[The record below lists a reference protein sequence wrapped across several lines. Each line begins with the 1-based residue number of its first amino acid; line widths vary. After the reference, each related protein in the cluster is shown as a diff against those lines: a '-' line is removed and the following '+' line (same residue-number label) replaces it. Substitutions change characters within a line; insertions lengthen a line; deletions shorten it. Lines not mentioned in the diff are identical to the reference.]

1 MTNKP
6 RILLVED
13 ESAIADTLR
22 YMLTAEGHD
31 PIWCA
36 TGQAA
41 LSAFALST
49 PDLAILD
56 VGLPDINGF
65 ELFKQ
70 LQALPG
76 GKQVPML
83 FLTARSDEIDAVVGL
98 ELGADDYV
106 TKPFSPRELM
116 ARVRM
121 ILRRHSKPDLS
132 TPGESQST
140 DADLRVD
147 LAKRRITA
155 YGRTLDLSRYEYG
168 VLALLLRQPGRV
180 FTRTDLLEQVW
191 DDPGESLDRT
201 VDAHIKTLRAKL
213 RDVPELPDCIKT
225 LRGIGYAFDD
235 TQGLRITIA

>member
-98 ELGADDYV
+98 E
-106 TKPFSPRELM
+106 
-116 ARVRM
+116 
-121 ILRRHSKPDLS
+121 
-132 TPGESQST
+132 
-140 DADLRVD
+140 
-147 LAKRRITA
+147 
-155 YGRTLDLSRYEYG
+155 
-168 VLALLLRQPGRV
+168 
-180 FTRTDLLEQVW
+180 
-191 DDPGESLDRT
+191 
-201 VDAHIKTLRAKL
+201 
-213 RDVPELPDCIKT
+213 
-225 LRGIGYAFDD
+225 
-235 TQGLRITIA
+235 